1 MIRLSIFMFLFCL
14 SFQNL
19 VLGQSVT
26 FYPWQSFLEFSSNPE
41 NRVWAQARIQGNSV
55 FSSMNTEFSGHLTV
69 SKRENGQFYVG
80 PGVQVNFLN
89 PLNDREI
96 LNGYFLNI
104 GTRQYPFANK
114 KAIGLSFEI
123 SPYVSSSL
131 DIGTWRYLMGLTYS
145 FNRKKRK

>member
-1 MIRLSIFMFLFCL
+1 MVRLSILAFFIFL

-19 VLGQSVT
+19 VSGQSVT
-26 FYPWQSFLEFSSNPE
+26 YYPWQSFLEISSNPE
-41 NRVWAQARIQGNSV
+41 NRLWVQTRIQGNSV
-55 FSSMNTEFSGHLTV
+55 FSSMNTEFSGHVTI
-69 SKRENGQFYVG
+69 SKRENGQFYIG

-104 GTRQYPFANK
+104 GTRQYPFASK
-114 KAIGLSFEI
+114 KAIGLTFEI

-145 FNRKKRK
+145 FNRKRKK